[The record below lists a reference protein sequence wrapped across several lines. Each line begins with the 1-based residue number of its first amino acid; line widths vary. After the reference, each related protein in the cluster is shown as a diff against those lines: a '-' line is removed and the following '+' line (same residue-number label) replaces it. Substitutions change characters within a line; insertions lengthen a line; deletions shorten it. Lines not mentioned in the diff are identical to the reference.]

1 MQEPM
6 SPRTSSATTEKETGS
21 TEPHSTQCE
30 EDEVDGATTVMIIRG
45 DGEIDEEVESQS
57 KKSWDRIKEHL
68 TLTKSRAKQDVVRLL
83 GLLAV
88 LIACIVCIGREIKAE
103 FFMPI
108 VTLLVGIIIESPLT
122 VRGIK

>member
-1 MQEPM
+1 M
-6 SPRTSSATTEKETGS
+6 
-21 TEPHSTQCE
+21 
-30 EDEVDGATTVMIIRG
+30 VIRS
-45 DGEIDEEVESQS
+45 DEEEVHS
-57 KKSWDRIKEHL
+57 KRSWDKIKEHL
-68 TLTKSRAKQDVVRLL
+68 ILTKSRAKQDVVRLL

-122 VRGIK
+122 VRGSK